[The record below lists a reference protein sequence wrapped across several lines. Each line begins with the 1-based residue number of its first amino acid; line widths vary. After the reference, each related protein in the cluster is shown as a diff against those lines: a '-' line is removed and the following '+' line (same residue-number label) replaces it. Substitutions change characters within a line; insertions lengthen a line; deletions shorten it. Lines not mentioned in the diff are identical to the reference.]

1 MTAAATSQLDFILR
15 LVDQVTAPAAK
26 VSKQL
31 MDVAEVGKTGFMQM
45 GAGVAGVV
53 GSAIALQEAMAP
65 ALDQQRALGEVK
77 SLGVAQEALDE
88 LSRKSLEF
96 SVAYGENA
104 QAFVRSAYD
113 IQSAIAGLTG
123 SQLSAFTNASNVL
136 AKATKA
142 DAATVTSYVGTMYG
156 IFKNQADAMG
166 KAEWVENLAGQTGL
180 AVQMF
185 KTTGQQMSDAFTA
198 VGANATSAGIG
209 LSEQMAILGTLQAT
223 MSGGEAGTKYKSF
236 LAGVGGA
243 QEKLGLAFTDSQGR
257 MLPMLQILDKLKVKF
272 GDTLNVAESDELKKA
287 FGSDEAVGLIKLLMS
302 DTAGLTNNMEQLGKV
317 KGMEQA
323 EMMAQAMV
331 DPWERFGSA
340 VEAVRIAFGQTLLPV
355 LNPLMERL
363 AEGAGTLQRWVGM
376 FPNIARWL
384 GYLTLGV
391 LGLVAAA
398 GALTVLGGLF
408 SVLSVL
414 ASPIALIVI
423 GVVALVA
430 AVAAAIIWWDDLKA
444 AYGDTAWFQALMVI
458 ITPIVLAFKVWWAVM
473 QLLWQGVQQLWAWG
487 VQFVGWLSSFEIA
500 VAAGKAIWDGLMWAF
515 ANLSPFAL
523 LGKALKG
530 IIELLNTIP
539 GVEIDTSFADLPDV
553 PKVPQPQGASLP
565 TPSTPA
571 VDNALAQAMP
581 KAPMPLMLAPA
592 PAVEVPVATIPRAP
606 VPATAMPAMLA
617 PAPAPVAPMPAMLAP
632 VPAAEVPAAT
642 IPRASVPEAPMPA
655 MLAPVQA
662 VEVTAATPPQPQAP
676 AAPMPATMAPVPVVV
691 EQAAAMPQQAE
702 RGQQARQAI
711 NDAIPSLSPS
721 RPSAVP
727 PGGLLTSIQNTNS
740 LNKGTHVEK
749 VEIHTSK
756 PMSPLELENML
767 EMSAG

>member
-1 MTAAATSQLDFILR
+1 MTAAATSQLDFIMH

-26 VSKQL
+26 ISKQL
-31 MDVAEVGKTGFMQM
+31 MNVAEIGKTGFVQM

-53 GSAIALQEAMAP
+53 GTAYALQEAMGP

-77 SLGVAQEALDE
+77 SLGVAQEALEE
-88 LSRKSLEF
+88 LNRKSLEF

-113 IQSAIAGLTG
+113 IQSAIGGLTG
-123 SQLSAFTNASNVL
+123 AQLSAFTNASNVL

-156 IFKNQADAMG
+156 IFKTQADAMG

-180 AVQMF
+180 AVQLF
-185 KTTGQQMSDAFTA
+185 KTTGPQMSAAFTA
-198 VGANATSAGIG
+198 VGANATAAGIG

-236 LAGVGGA
+236 LSGVGAA
-243 QEKLGLAFTDSQGR
+243 QEKLGMNFTDSQGR
-257 MLPMLQILDKLKVKF
+257 LLPMLDILDKLKVKF
-272 GDTLNVAESDELKKA
+272 GDTLTLAESDELKKA
-287 FGSDEAVGLIKLLMS
+287 FGSDEAVGLIKLLMN
-302 DTAGLTNNMEQLGKV
+302 DTAGLANNMDQLGKV

-323 EMMAQAMV
+323 EQMAKAMV
-331 DPWERFGSA
+331 DPWQRFGSA
-340 VEAVRIAFGQTLLPV
+340 IEAVRIAFGQALLPV
-355 LNPLMERL
+355 LNPLMDRL
-363 AEGAGTLQRWVGM
+363 AEGAAALQRWVVM

-384 GYLTLGV
+384 GYITLGV

-414 ASPIALIVI
+414 ASPIALIVL
-423 GVVALVA
+423 GVVALVV
-430 AVAAAIIWWDDLKA
+430 AVGAAIIWWDELKA
-444 AYGDTAWFQALMVI
+444 AFGDTAWFQALMVI
-458 ITPIVLAFKVWWAVM
+458 ITPIVLVFKVWWAVM
-473 QLLWQGVQQLWAWG
+473 GLLWTGLQQLWTMG
-487 VQFVGWLSSFEIA
+487 VQFVTWLASFEVVTTSAKA
-500 VAAGKAIWDGLMWAF
+500 VWDGLLWAF

-530 IIELLNTIP
+530 IIDLLNTIP
-539 GVEIDTSFADLPDV
+539 GVQIDTSFADLPDA

-571 VDNALAQAMP
+571 VDSALAQAMP

-592 PAVEVPVATIPRAP
+592 PAIAEQTATIPQ
-606 VPATAMPAMLA
+606 PAIPSA
-617 PAPAPVAPMPAMLAP
+617 PAPLMLTPIPTVVGQAAAIPQPAMPQAPMPPKLALVPPIIEQAAAIPQPAMPQVPMPPRLTS
-632 VPAAEVPAAT
+632 VPA
-642 IPRASVPEAPMPA
+642 
-655 MLAPVQA
+655 
-662 VEVTAATPPQPQAP
+662 
-676 AAPMPATMAPVPVVV
+676 VV

-702 RGQQARQAI
+702 RAQQTRQAI

-727 PGGLLTSIQNTNS
+727 PGGLLSSIQNTTQNR
-740 LNKGTHVEK
+740 GTHVEK

>member
-1 MTAAATSQLDFILR
+1 MTAAATSHLDFILR

-31 MDVAEVGKTGFMQM
+31 MDVAEVGKTGFVQM

-53 GSAIALQEAMAP
+53 GTAYALQEAMAP

-77 SLGVAQEALDE
+77 SLGVAEAALDE
-88 LSRKSLEF
+88 LNRKSLEF

-123 SQLSAFTNASNVL
+123 EQLSAFTNASNVL

-243 QEKLGLAFTDSQGR
+243 QEKLGLTFTDSQGR
-257 MLPMLQILDKLKVKF
+257 MLPMLDILDKLQGKF

-287 FGSDEAVGLIKLLMS
+287 FGSDEAVGLIKLLMA

-323 EMMAQAMV
+323 EKMAQAMV
-331 DPWERFGSA
+331 DPWQRFGSA
-340 VEAVRIAFGQTLLPV
+340 VEAVRIAFGQALLPV

-363 AEGAGTLQRWVGM
+363 AEGAGTLQRWVVM
-376 FPNIARWL
+376 FPNLARWL
-384 GYLTLGV
+384 GYITIGV

-423 GVVALVA
+423 GVVALGA
-430 AVAAAIIWWDDLKA
+430 AVVAAIIWWDDLKA
-444 AYGDTAWFQALMVI
+444 AFGDTAWFQALMVI
-458 ITPIVLAFKVWWAVM
+458 ITPIVLVFKVWWAVM
-473 QLLWQGVQQLWAWG
+473 GLLWQGVQQLWAMG
-487 VQFVGWLSSFEIA
+487 VQFVTWLASFEAA
-500 VAAGKAIWDGLMWAF
+500 VTAGKAVWDALLWAF
-515 ANLSPFAL
+515 ANLSPFAI

-530 IIELLNTIP
+530 LIELLNSIP
-539 GVEIDTSFADLPDV
+539 GVQIDTSF
-553 PKVPQPQGASLP
+553 
-565 TPSTPA
+565 
-571 VDNALAQAMP
+571 VDMP
-581 KAPMPLMLAPA
+581 
-592 PAVEVPVATIPRAP
+592 EVPGGVE
-606 VPATAMPAMLA
+606 AMS
-617 PAPAPVAPMPAMLAP
+617 
-632 VPAAEVPAAT
+632 AADKASAAQK
-642 IPRASVPEAPMPA
+642 M
-655 MLAPVQA
+655 
-662 VEVTAATPPQPQAP
+662 
-676 AAPMPATMAPVPVVV
+676 
-691 EQAAAMPQQAE
+691 QQS
-702 RGQQARQAI
+702 I
-711 NDAIPSLSPS
+711 NAAIPTLSPN
-721 RPSAVP
+721 RAAAVP
-727 PGGLLTSIQNTNS
+727 PGGLLTSIQNTS
-740 LNKGTHVEK
+740 SQNKGTHIEK
-749 VEIHTSK
+749 MEIHTSK
-756 PMSPLELENML
+756 PMTPLELENMM